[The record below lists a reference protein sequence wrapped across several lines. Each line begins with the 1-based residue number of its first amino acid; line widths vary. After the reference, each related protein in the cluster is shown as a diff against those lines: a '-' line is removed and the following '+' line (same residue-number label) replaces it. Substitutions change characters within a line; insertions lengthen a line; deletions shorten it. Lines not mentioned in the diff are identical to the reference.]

1 MIGQLNSLRSNKRLV
16 YAVAGALGGALGA
29 VFAELVLN
37 SDTSSSSRWRAI
49 IETGLWSAAFA
60 SVLGATLF
68 VATEWYQRQQLKPER
83 AAQVLLM
90 GALAGLISGA
100 GAQFLYGMD
109 IGSYELKTYGLRIAA
124 WAIMGALLGTMLS
137 RYVPNLGTGRG
148 FGAGA
153 LGGAAGCIGFLL
165 TSMFVP
171 GISGRI
177 VGIALL
183 GLALGLAMYFVE
195 TMSSEASV
203 EVEWAPYESTLVG
216 LGAQPVVIGGGG
228 EEHIFKK
235 GLAPM
240 VSSLI
245 FKDGRIEHVETA
257 SGKRTPLQDGS
268 RLRVGG
274 LNMVIHATSGTSGPG
289 TSGKRNWLVAGSTAC
304 AVLVGAVALTIA
316 GPRADPNVV
325 AGQDQATVRITDD
338 RLRLPTVAAGAAP
351 TRDMS
356 FMEGCW
362 RSDPFKHTPIHP
374 PGVSEYCFDAEGLGR
389 FTFRREEGSSS
400 KSCSTEATGEFD
412 GTVLLLR
419 DGDTTCSDGT
429 PWLQDRLNCTADADG
444 VAVCRGES
452 DNSGEIFRWS
462 VNLHRQR

>member
-1 MIGQLNSLRSNKRLV
+1 M
-16 YAVAGALGGALGA
+16 
-29 VFAELVLN
+29 
-37 SDTSSSSRWRAI
+37 
-49 IETGLWSAAFA
+49 
-60 SVLGATLF
+60 
-68 VATEWYQRQQLKPER
+68 
-83 AAQVLLM
+83 
-90 GALAGLISGA
+90 
-100 GAQFLYGMD
+100 
-109 IGSYELKTYGLRIAA
+109 
-124 WAIMGALLGTMLS
+124 
-137 RYVPNLGTGRG
+137 
-148 FGAGA
+148 
-153 LGGAAGCIGFLL
+153 GFLL
-165 TSMFVP
+165 TLQFLPSGVA
-171 GISGRI
+171 GRI

-274 LNMVIHATSGTSGPG
+274 LNMVIHATSGTSGPS
-289 TSGKRNWLVAGSTAC
+289 TSGKRNWLVAGSSTC

-338 RLRLPTVAAGAAP
+338 RLRLPTTS
-351 TRDMS
+351 TREMS

-362 RSDPFKHTPIHP
+362 RSDPFKHTPTHR
-374 PGVSEYCFDAEGLGR
+374 PGVSEYCFDAEGLGT
-389 FTFRREEGSSS
+389 FTFRREEGPSS
-400 KSCSTEATGEFD
+400 KSCSTEAMGEFD

-429 PWLQDRLNCTADADG
+429 PWFQDRLNCTADPDG
-444 VAVCRGES
+444 VAVCRGEGAAA
-452 DNSGEIFRWS
+452 DGSGGIWRWS